1 MAGRR
6 GISYILG
13 CLMLLSVVGC
23 RSARVGA
30 NRVAAQPELAAT
42 TTAVP
47 SAILTNTAAPLP
59 MASPTSQPPS
69 LTPSPTPPPTET
81 ATAVPSSTPL
91 PTVTTVPTATPL
103 PMETPTPTPSPTPEP
118 PPLPAWL
125 TFLNQFR
132 AIAGLPPVLDWEPY
146 TKGSEH
152 HSQYMVVRDQA
163 IAHSEDINDPLYD
176 VGGDQA
182 ARNGNIFA
190 TSQDDATYIWSL
202 NFWAS
207 APFHLIGM
215 LNPTLSKVGYGDYVE
230 DGGDVVMAAVLD
242 IGSDSG
248 ADNGVTYPIYFPG
261 PESSTWIVRH
271 SMYEWPDPITSCPG
285 YTRPSGPPIILFL
298 GNGSVTPSVSR
309 HRLAMG
315 DTPLESCLFDETSY
329 QNPDPYAQKVGRTIL
344 DLNDAVVI
352 IPLAPLAADETYTA
366 QIDANGQTYTWRFH
380 TIRRPPEE

>member
-1 MAGRR
+1 MIGRR
-6 GISYILG
+6 GISVVFGILI
-13 CLMLLSVVGC
+13 LLGASGC
-23 RSARVGA
+23 RGSQTS
-30 NRVAAQPELAAT
+30 NRVAAQPQLTAT
-42 TTAVP
+42 NTALPTAVP
-47 SAILTNTAAPLP
+47 TDTSAPPPTA
-59 MASPTSQPPS
+59 SRTSQPPS
-69 LTPSPTPPPTET
+69 PTPAVT
-81 ATAVPSSTPL
+81 ATAVPSSTPF
-91 PTVTTVPTATPL
+91 PTLTPLPTATPTQ
-103 PMETPTPTPSPTPEP
+103 TPTLEPTPQL

-125 TFLNQFR
+125 SFLNQFR
-132 AIAGLPPVLDWEPY
+132 AIADLPPVLDWEPY

-163 IAHSEDINDPLYD
+163 IAHSEDVNDPLYD
-176 VGGDQA
+176 IGGDQA

-190 TSQDDATYIWSL
+190 TSQDDATFIWSL

-215 LNPTLSKVGYGDYVE
+215 LDPNLNLVGYGDYVE
-230 DGGDVVMAAVLD
+230 AGGEVVMAAVLD

-248 ADNGVTYPIYFPG
+248 VDNGVTYPIYFPG

-271 SMYEWPDPITSCPG
+271 SMYEWPDPIASCPG

-315 DTPLESCLFDETSY
+315 DLPLDSCLFDETSY
-329 QNPDPYAQKVGRTIL
+329 ENPDPYAQKVGRTIL

-352 IPLAPLAADETYTA
+352 IPRAPLAADETYTA
-366 QIDANGQTYTWRFH
+366 QVDANGQTYTWRFH
-380 TIRRPPEE
+380 TIKRPPQE